1 MNVDFT
7 PEQEAQLSQI
17 AARAGMDTEHLVKD
31 AVLRLLEENAKLRL
45 SVRRAIEEAD
55 RGELI
60 DHQEVVAHIEQRFQ
74 SR

>member
-55 RGELI
+55 QGELI